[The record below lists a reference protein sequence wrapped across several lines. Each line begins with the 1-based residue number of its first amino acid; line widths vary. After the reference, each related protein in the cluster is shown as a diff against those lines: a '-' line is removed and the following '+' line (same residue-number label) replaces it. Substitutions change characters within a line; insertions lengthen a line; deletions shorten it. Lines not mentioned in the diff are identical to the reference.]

1 MNRQIMRSEVAAVGM
16 VMLVGMATFASA
28 SSNPWTSKGYQQW
41 DDKDITMILKSSPW
55 VRSVTVEQTWKPLS
69 PADADNG
76 SSGGS
81 LGASSHGASV
91 MPSEHD
97 DDATT
102 RGADEQFL
110 VYWSSARTVRGALAQ
125 RAVLHAGS
133 DAKQA
138 EEYVSAP
145 QAEYQVL
152 IQGRDMAPFQRM
164 DEKAYAGMAWLQVK
178 PSKDKIAPTHVTY
191 TRDAANMVNGAIFF
205 FARTR
210 ADGSPLFTPQ
220 SKTAD
225 FSCKVGASSIHAS
238 FDIPKMQDQK
248 GQDL

>member
-16 VMLVGMATFASA
+16 VMLVGMATFAGT
-28 SSNPWTSKGYQQW
+28 SSNPWNSKGYQQW

-69 PADADNG
+69 PADANNG
-76 SSGGS
+76 SSGGT

-125 RAVLHAGS
+125 RAILHAGS

-145 QAEYQVL
+145 QAEDRAHPRHLYPRRGQYGKRSDL
-152 IQGRDMAPFQRM
+152 FLCEDAGRR
-164 DEKAYAGMAWLQVK
+164 
-178 PSKDKIAPTHVTY
+178 
-191 TRDAANMVNGAIFF
+191 
-205 FARTR
+205 FA
-210 ADGSPLFTPQ
+210 
-220 SKTAD
+220 
-225 FSCKVGASSIHAS
+225 SIHPAVEDGGLFVQS
-238 FDIPKMQDQK
+238 GCVVNSCQF
-248 GQDL
+248 